1 MRERIQEIA
10 AGIFSIPVD
19 DMPPDASTDTL
30 AGWDSL
36 RHLELM
42 LAIEEVVLGVPARH
56 RVGDDLD
63 DLAGEEPLDDG
74 LDRLAGHEGDH
85 LGRVQPAEI
94 GRVVGQQPARCEIGR
109 AHV

>member
-10 AGIFSIPVD
+10 AGIFGIPVD

-42 LAIEEVVLGVPARH
+42 LAIEMEFGVHVSSEAMPALLSLEAIEDYLREQGVVTPA
-56 RVGDDLD
+56 
-63 DLAGEEPLDDG
+63 
-74 LDRLAGHEGDH
+74 
-85 LGRVQPAEI
+85 
-94 GRVVGQQPARCEIGR
+94 
-109 AHV
+109 